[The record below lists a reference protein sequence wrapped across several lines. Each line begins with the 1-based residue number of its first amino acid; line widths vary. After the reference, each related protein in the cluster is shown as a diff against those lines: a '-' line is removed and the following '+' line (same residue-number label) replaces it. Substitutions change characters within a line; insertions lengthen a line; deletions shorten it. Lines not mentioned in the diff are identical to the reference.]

1 MDVERTSILSGVSYR
16 GGSMLDETPRRH
28 PGRKIPTGTK
38 RFGPRLMATP
48 DPRVTPGESVQKL
61 LLPAD
66 TNITCPK
73 CKHTFGLEQ
82 GFARAALEQ
91 FEHSTEGAL
100 EAVRRAER
108 AEADRRAQQLASQ
121 RANAL
126 RDENAELKRIL
137 KEQGE
142 KHAQA
147 LKEVARLAQQSAAPQ
162 LEAMRA
168 ELAGRQ
174 AKIDDFTRRESDLFE
189 RERGLEARV
198 AEAAQKRAE
207 SLVADERL
215 RFDSRLAEKDRQL
228 ADVRSRE
235 LQLLNDK
242 QALQDR
248 ASELDIEVARKLD
261 SGRAEL
267 ELRIRGQERER
278 GELENAEL
286 RKRLTDMQAQLAE
299 AQRKGAQ
306 GSQQLQGEVLELT
319 LQEDLERAFALDSIE
334 EVRKGARGGDV
345 IQRVMTRSGQLA
357 GVLLWEAKRAKDWSP
372 QWVTKLKEDMRAAGA
387 DVGILVSV
395 GACYPKEWE
404 AGTLF
409 DLHDDVWVTS
419 WSTAVQLATVL
430 RSGLLQVHK
439 QRLASAGKGE
449 KMEAVY
455 DYLTSSQFSNKLKAI
470 YGAFHRMRQELE
482 AEKSQTLQRW
492 ARREKQLQSGVAELV
507 GVAGDIQGLA
517 QQDLPLLE
525 MEDPES
531 PDEKPGADT
540 RQIGLRIDS

>member
-1 MDVERTSILSGVSYR
+1 
-16 GGSMLDETPRRH
+16 
-28 PGRKIPTGTK
+28 
-38 RFGPRLMATP
+38 MATP
-48 DPRVTPGESVQKL
+48 DPRVRSNESSQKL
-61 LLPAD
+61 LLPAN
-66 TNITCPK
+66 TSVTCPQ
-73 CKHTFGLEQ
+73 CKNTFGLQE

-121 RANAL
+121 LGNAL
-126 RDENAELKRIL
+126 RDENAGLKRL
-137 KEQGE
+137 LREQGE

-147 LKEVARLAQQSAAPQ
+147 LQEVTELTRQSAASQ
-162 LEAMRA
+162 IEVLRA

-174 AKIDDFTRRESDLFE
+174 AKIDEFTRRESELSE
-189 RERGLEARV
+189 RERGLQARIS
-198 AEAAQKRAE
+198 EAAQKRADT
-207 SLVADERL
+207 LVMNERAL
-215 RFDSRLAEKDRQL
+215 FEGRLTEKERQL
-228 ADVRSRE
+228 AELRSRE
-235 LQLLNDK
+235 LHLLRDK

-248 ASELDIEVARKLD
+248 AGELDIEVARKLD
-261 SGRAEL
+261 VGRTEL
-267 ELRIRGQERER
+267 ESRIRSQERER
-278 GELENAEL
+278 SELECAEL
-286 RKRLTDMQAQLAE
+286 RKRLTDMQDQLAE

-319 LQEDLERAFALDSIE
+319 LQEDLEATFALDSIE

-345 IQRVMTRSGQLA
+345 IQKVMTRAGQVA

-395 GACYPKEWE
+395 GPCYPKDWE
-404 AGTLF
+404 EGTLF
-409 DLHDDVWVTS
+409 DLHEDVWVTC

-430 RSGLLQVHK
+430 RSGLLEVHK
-439 QRLASAGKGE
+439 QRVASAGKGE

-455 DYLTSSQFSNKLKAI
+455 DYLTSSQFSNKLKAV
-470 YGAFHRMRQELE
+470 YGSFHRMRQELE
-482 AEKSQTLQRW
+482 SEKSQTLQRW

-525 MEDPES
+525 MEGCGS
-531 PDEKPGADT
+531 SDEKHGPDA
-540 RQIGLRIDS
+540 RQIDLSIDG

>member
-1 MDVERTSILSGVSYR
+1 
-16 GGSMLDETPRRH
+16 
-28 PGRKIPTGTK
+28 
-38 RFGPRLMATP
+38 MASP
-48 DPRVTPGESVQKL
+48 EPRVNPVESAHKL
-61 LLPAD
+61 LLSPD
-66 TNITCPK
+66 TSITCPK
-73 CKHTFGLEQ
+73 CKNTFDLEQ

-108 AEADRRAQQLASQ
+108 MEADKRAQQLAGQ
-121 RANAL
+121 QANVL
-126 RDENAELKRIL
+126 REENAELKRLL

-147 LKEVARLAQQSAAPQ
+147 LKEVTKLAQQSAAPQ
-162 LEAMRA
+162 LEALRA
-168 ELAGRQ
+168 ELAARQ
-174 AKIDDFTRRESDLFE
+174 AKIDEFTR
-189 RERGLEARV
+189 
-198 AEAAQKRAE
+198 
-207 SLVADERL
+207 
-215 RFDSRLAEKDRQL
+215 
-228 ADVRSRE
+228 RE
-235 LQLLNDK
+235 LQLLKDK
-242 QALQDR
+242 HTLQDR
-248 ASELDIEVARKLD
+248 ASELDVEVARKLD
-261 SGRAEL
+261 AGRAEL
-267 ELRIRGQERER
+267 ESRIRTQERER
-278 GELENAEL
+278 SELESTEL
-286 RKRLTDMQAQLAE
+286 RKRLTDMQEQLAE

-319 LQEDLERAFALDSIE
+319 LQEDLEAAFALDSIE

-345 IQRVMTRSGQLA
+345 IQRVMTRSGQVA
-357 GVLLWEAKRAKDWSP
+357 GVLLWEAKRARDWSP
-372 QWVTKLKEDMRAAGA
+372 QWVTKLREDMRAAAA

-395 GACYPKEWE
+395 GSCYPKDWE
-404 AGTLF
+404 QGTLF
-409 DLHDDVWVTS
+409 DLHEDIWVTS

-430 RSGLLQVHK
+430 RSGLLEVHK

-455 DYLTSSQFSNKLKAI
+455 DYLTSSQFSNKLKAV

-525 MEDPES
+525 MEEPVSSEEKPES
-531 PDEKPGADT
+531 DT
-540 RQIGLRIDS
+540 RQIGLGIDG

>member
-1 MDVERTSILSGVSYR
+1 MASPE
-16 GGSMLDETPRRH
+16 PRAS
-28 PGRKIPTGTK
+28 PT
-38 RFGPRLMATP
+38 
-48 DPRVTPGESVQKL
+48 ESAHKL

-73 CKHTFGLEQ
+73 CKNTFGLEH

-91 FEHSTEGAL
+91 FAQSTEGAL

-108 AEADRRAQQLASQ
+108 AEADKRAQQLAGQ
-121 RANAL
+121 QANVL
-126 RDENAELKRIL
+126 REENAELKRLL

-142 KHAQA
+142 EHAQA
-147 LKEVARLAQQSAAPQ
+147 LKEVTKLAQQSAAPQ
-162 LEAMRA
+162 LEAMRV
-168 ELAGRQ
+168 ELAARQ
-174 AKIDDFTRRESDLFE
+174 ARIDDFTRRESELGE
-189 RERGLEARV
+189 RERGLEARI

-207 SLVADERL
+207 SLVADERVL
-215 RFDSRLAEKDRQL
+215 LETRLAEKERQL
-228 ADVRSRE
+228 AEVRSRE
-235 LQLLNDK
+235 LQLIKDK
-242 QALQDR
+242 HTLQDR

-261 SGRAEL
+261 SSRAEL
-267 ELRIRGQERER
+267 ESRIRAQERER
-278 GELENAEL
+278 GELESAEL
-286 RKRLTDMQAQLAE
+286 RKRLTDMQEQLAE

-319 LQEDLERAFALDSIE
+319 LQEDLEAAFALDSIE

-345 IQRVMTRSGQLA
+345 IQKVMTRSGQLA

-372 QWVTKLKEDMRAAGA
+372 QWVTKLKDDMRSAGA

-395 GACYPKEWE
+395 GPCYPKDWE
-404 AGTLF
+404 VGTLF
-409 DLHDDVWVTS
+409 DLHEDIWVTS

-430 RSGLLQVHK
+430 RSGLLEVHK
-439 QRLASAGKGE
+439 QRVASAGKGE

-455 DYLTSSQFSNKLKAI
+455 DYLTSSQFSNKLKAV

-525 MEDPES
+525 MEDS
-531 PDEKPGADT
+531 VSSDERHEPDT
-540 RQIGLRIDS
+540 RQIGLRIDR

>member
-1 MDVERTSILSGVSYR
+1 
-16 GGSMLDETPRRH
+16 
-28 PGRKIPTGTK
+28 
-38 RFGPRLMATP
+38 MASP
-48 DPRVTPGESVQKL
+48 EPKASPHESAQKL

-73 CKHTFGLEQ
+73 CKHAFGLEQ

-100 EAVRRAER
+100 AALRRIER
-108 AEADRRAQQLASQ
+108 AEADKRAQQLVTQQGS
-121 RANAL
+121 AL
-126 RDENAELKRIL
+126 RDENAELKRLL
-137 KEQGE
+137 KDQSE
-142 KHAQA
+142 KHTQA
-147 LKEVARLAQQSAAPQ
+147 LTEVTKLAQQSAGAQ

-168 ELAGRQ
+168 ELLTRQ
-174 AKIDDFTRRESDLFE
+174 AKIDEFTRRESELSE
-189 RERGLEARV
+189 RERGLDAQV
-198 AEAAQKRAE
+198 AEAAQQRAQK
-207 SLVADERL
+207 LVASERVL
-215 RFDSRLAEKDRQL
+215 FESRLAEKDCQL

-235 LQLLNDK
+235 LQLIKDK
-242 QALQDR
+242 HALQDR

-261 SGRAEL
+261 ASRGEL
-267 ELRIRGQERER
+267 ESRVRAQERER
-278 GELENAEL
+278 SELESAEL
-286 RKRLTDMQAQLAE
+286 RKRLTDMQEQLAE

-306 GSQQLQGEVLELT
+306 GSQQLRGEVLELT
-319 LQEDLERAFALDSIE
+319 LQEDLEAAFALDSIE

-372 QWVTKLKEDMRAAGA
+372 QWVTKLKDDMRAAGA
-387 DVGILVSV
+387 DVGVLVSV
-395 GACYPKEWE
+395 GPCYPKDWE
-404 AGTLF
+404 DGTLF
-409 DLHDDVWVTS
+409 DLHEDVWVTS

-430 RSGLLQVHK
+430 RSGLLEVHK
-439 QRLASAGKGE
+439 QRVASAGKGE

-455 DYLTSSQFSNKLKAI
+455 DYLTSSQFSNKLKAV

-525 MEDPES
+525 MEDCVSADETQES
-531 PDEKPGADT
+531 HTK
-540 RQIGLRIDS
+540 QIGLNIDG

>member
-1 MDVERTSILSGVSYR
+1 MASPEPRMSPTETS
-16 GGSMLDETPRRH
+16 H
-28 PGRKIPTGTK
+28 
-38 RFGPRLMATP
+38 
-48 DPRVTPGESVQKL
+48 QL

-66 TNITCPK
+66 TSITCPK
-73 CKHTFGLEQ
+73 CKNTFGLEQ

-100 EAVRRAER
+100 EALRRVER
-108 AEADRRAQQLASQ
+108 AEADKRAQQLASQ
-121 RANAL
+121 QAHTL
-126 RDENAELKRIL
+126 RDENAGLKRL
-137 KEQGE
+137 LAEQGE

-147 LKEVARLAQQSAAPQ
+147 LKEVTKLAQQSAAPQ
-162 LEAMRA
+162 LEALRV

-174 AKIDDFTRRESDLFE
+174 RTIEEFMRRESDLTE

-198 AEAAQKRAE
+198 VEAAQNRAE
-207 SLVADERL
+207 SLVADERVL
-215 RFDSRLAEKDRQL
+215 FESRMAAKERQL

-235 LQLLNDK
+235 LQLLKDK
-242 QALQDR
+242 NALQDR
-248 ASELDIEVARKLD
+248 AGELDIEVARRLD
-261 SGRAEL
+261 AGRAEL
-267 ELRIRGQERER
+267 ESRVRTQERER
-278 GELENAEL
+278 GELESAEL
-286 RKRLTDMQAQLAE
+286 KKRLADMQERLAE

-319 LQEDLERAFALDSIE
+319 LQQDLEAAFALDSIE

-345 IQRVMTRSGQLA
+345 IQRVMTRGGQLA

-387 DVGILVSV
+387 DVGVLVSI
-395 GACYPKEWE
+395 GSCYPKHWE
-404 AGTLF
+404 DGMLF
-409 DLHDDVWVTS
+409 DLHEDIWVTS
-419 WSTAVQLATVL
+419 WSTAVQLATAL
-430 RSGLLQVHK
+430 RAGLLEVHK
-439 QRLASAGKGE
+439 QRVASAGKGE

-455 DYLTSSQFSNKLKAI
+455 DYLTSSQFSNKLKAV

-525 MEDPES
+525 MENPVS
-531 PDEKPGADT
+531 PDEKPESDT
-540 RQIGLRIDS
+540 RQIGLSIDG

>member
-1 MDVERTSILSGVSYR
+1 
-16 GGSMLDETPRRH
+16 
-28 PGRKIPTGTK
+28 
-38 RFGPRLMATP
+38 MAAP
-48 DPRVTPGESVQKL
+48 DPRIRPAESAQKL

-73 CKHTFGLEQ
+73 CKHTFGFEQ

-91 FEHSTEGAL
+91 FELSTEGAL

-108 AEADRRAQQLASQ
+108 AEADKRAQQLASQ
-121 RANAL
+121 QANAL
-126 RDENAELKRIL
+126 REENAELKRLL

-147 LKEVARLAQQSAAPQ
+147 LKEVTKLAQQSAAPQ
-162 LEAMRA
+162 LEALRA
-168 ELAGRQ
+168 ELAARQ
-174 AKIDDFTRRESDLFE
+174 AKIDEFTRREAALSDKE
-189 RERGLEARV
+189 RALEARV
-198 AEAAQKRAE
+198 AAAAEKQAE
-207 SLVADERL
+207 SLVADERVL
-215 RFDSRLAEKDRQL
+215 FESRLADKERQL

-235 LQLLNDK
+235 LQLLKDK

-248 ASELDIEVARKLD
+248 ANELDIEAARKLD
-261 SGRAEL
+261 ASRAEM
-267 ELRIRGQERER
+267 ESRIRAQERER
-278 GELENAEL
+278 SELESAEL
-286 RKRLTDMQAQLAE
+286 RKRLSDMQEQLAE
-299 AQRKGAQ
+299 AQRKGAP

-319 LQEDLERAFALDSIE
+319 LQEDLETAFALDSIE

-345 IQRVMTRSGQLA
+345 IQRVMTRSGQSA
-357 GVLLWEAKRAKDWSP
+357 GVLLWEAKRARDWSP

-395 GACYPKEWE
+395 GSCYPREWE
-404 AGTLF
+404 TGTLF
-409 DLHDDVWVTS
+409 DLHEDIWVTS

-430 RSGLLQVHK
+430 RSGLLEVHK
-439 QRLASAGKGE
+439 QRMASAGKGE

-455 DYLTSSQFSNKLKAI
+455 DYLTSSQFSNKLKAV

-525 MEDPES
+525 MEDSDSSDES
-531 PDEKPGADT
+531 RGADT
-540 RQIGLRIDS
+540 RQIGLSIDK

>member
-1 MDVERTSILSGVSYR
+1 
-16 GGSMLDETPRRH
+16 
-28 PGRKIPTGTK
+28 
-38 RFGPRLMATP
+38 MAAP
-48 DPRVTPGESVQKL
+48 DSRIRPAESAQKL

-66 TNITCPK
+66 TNINCPK

-91 FEHSTEGAL
+91 FEHSTAGAL

-108 AEADRRAQQLASQ
+108 ADADKRAQQLAGQ
-121 RANAL
+121 QATAL
-126 RDENAELKRIL
+126 RDENAELKRLL

-142 KHAQA
+142 KHSQA
-147 LKEVARLAQQSAAPQ
+147 LKEVTRLAQQSAAPQ
-162 LEAMRA
+162 LEALRG
-168 ELAGRQ
+168 ELAARQ
-174 AKIDDFTRRESDLFE
+174 AKIDEFTRREAALSEKE
-189 RERGLEARV
+189 RALDARV
-198 AEAAQKRAE
+198 AEAAEQQAE
-207 SLVADERL
+207 NLVANERGL
-215 RFDSRLAEKDRQL
+215 FESRLAEKERQL

-235 LQLLNDK
+235 LQLLQDK

-248 ASELDIEVARKLD
+248 ANELDIEAARKLD
-261 SGRAEL
+261 ASRAEL
-267 ELRIRGQERER
+267 ESRIRAQERER
-278 GELENAEL
+278 SELESAEL
-286 RKRLTDMQAQLAE
+286 RKRLSDMQAQLAE

-319 LQEDLERAFALDSIE
+319 LQEDLEAAFALDSIE

-357 GVLLWEAKRAKDWSP
+357 GVLLWEAKRARDWSP
-372 QWVTKLKEDMRAAGA
+372 QWVTKLKEDMRAAAA

-395 GACYPKEWE
+395 GSCYPREWE

-409 DLHDDVWVTS
+409 DLHEDIWVTS
-419 WSTAVQLATVL
+419 WSTAVQLATAL
-430 RSGLLQVHK
+430 RSGLLEVHK
-439 QRLASAGKGE
+439 QRVASAGKGE

-455 DYLTSSQFSNKLKAI
+455 DYLTSSQFSNKLKAV

-525 MEDPES
+525 MEDSDPCDDGRGS
-531 PDEKPGADT
+531 DT
-540 RQIGLRIDS
+540 RQIGLSIDK

>member
-1 MDVERTSILSGVSYR
+1 
-16 GGSMLDETPRRH
+16 
-28 PGRKIPTGTK
+28 
-38 RFGPRLMATP
+38 
-48 DPRVTPGESVQKL
+48 
-61 LLPAD
+61 
-66 TNITCPK
+66 
-73 CKHTFGLEQ
+73 LEQ

-121 RANAL
+121 RTNTL
-126 RDENAELKRIL
+126 RDENAELKRLL

-147 LKEVARLAQQSAAPQ
+147 LKEVTKLAQQSAAPQ

-168 ELAGRQ
+168 ELAARQ
-174 AKIDDFTRRESDLFE
+174 ARIDDFTRRESELSE

-207 SLVADERL
+207 SLVANERVL
-215 RFDSRLAEKDRQL
+215 FDSRLAEKDRQL

-235 LQLLNDK
+235 LQLLKDK

-248 ASELDIEVARKLD
+248 AGELDIEVARKLD
-261 SGRAEL
+261 AGRAEL
-267 ELRIRGQERER
+267 ESRIRGQERER
-278 GELENAEL
+278 GELENTEL
-286 RKRLTDMQAQLAE
+286 RKRLTDMQEQLAE

-319 LQEDLERAFALDSIE
+319 LQEDLEGAFALDSIE

-395 GACYPKEWE
+395 GACFPKEWE

-430 RSGLLQVHK
+430 RSGMLQVHK
-439 QRLASAGKGE
+439 QRVASAGKGE

-525 MEDPES
+525 MEDPEPS
-531 PDEKPGADT
+531 DEKPGSDT
-540 RQIGLRIDS
+540 RQIGLRIDG

>member
-1 MDVERTSILSGVSYR
+1 
-16 GGSMLDETPRRH
+16 
-28 PGRKIPTGTK
+28 
-38 RFGPRLMATP
+38 MASP
-48 DPRVTPGESVQKL
+48 EPRVSPLESAQKL
-61 LLPAD
+61 LLPED
-66 TNITCPK
+66 TSITCPK
-73 CKHTFGLEQ
+73 CKNTFGLEQ

-91 FEHSTEGAL
+91 LERSTEGAL

-108 AEADRRAQQLASQ
+108 AESDKRAQQLATQ
-121 RANAL
+121 QANHL
-126 RDENAELKRIL
+126 REENAELKRLL

-147 LKEVARLAQQSAAPQ
+147 LKEVTQIAQQSAAPQ
-162 LEAMRA
+162 LQALRA
-168 ELAGRQ
+168 ELTARQ
-174 AKIDDFTRRESDLFE
+174 ARIDEFTRRESDLTE

-198 AEAAQKRAE
+198 TEAAQKRAE
-207 SLVADERL
+207 TLVANERVL
-215 RFDSRLAEKDRQL
+215 FESRLAEREQQL

-235 LQLLNDK
+235 LQLLKDK

-261 SGRAEL
+261 TSRVEL
-267 ELRIRGQERER
+267 ESRIRAQERER
-278 GELENAEL
+278 SELESAEL
-286 RKRLTDMQAQLAE
+286 RKRLTDMQEQLAE

-319 LQEDLERAFALDSIE
+319 LQEDLEAAFALDSIE

-345 IQRVMTRSGQLA
+345 LQRVMTRSGQLA

-395 GACYPKEWE
+395 GPCYPKGWE
-404 AGTLF
+404 EGMLF
-409 DLHDDVWVTS
+409 DLHEDIWVTS
-419 WSTAVQLATVL
+419 WSTAVQLATAL
-430 RSGLLQVHK
+430 RSGLLEVCK
-439 QRLASAGKGE
+439 QRVASAGKGE

-455 DYLTSSQFSNKLKAI
+455 DYLTSSQFSQKLKAI

-525 MEDPES
+525 MEDSVPSEEKPES
-531 PDEKPGADT
+531 GT
-540 RQIGLRIDS
+540 RQIGFIDG